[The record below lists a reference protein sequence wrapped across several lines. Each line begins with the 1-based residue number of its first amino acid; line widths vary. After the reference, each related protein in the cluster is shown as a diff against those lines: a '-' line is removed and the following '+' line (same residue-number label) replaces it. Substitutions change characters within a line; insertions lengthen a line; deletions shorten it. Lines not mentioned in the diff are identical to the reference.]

1 MAPKQLEDPGF
12 YVGYQPRASAAIRSW
27 IRSTV
32 ILLSVATVAIASTL
46 VVAQAPFSPAF
57 FEWGVEKTLRG
68 KLIEFPYPML
78 IADQGYFLLVGPGKH
93 GVAELARG
101 RDGAQVE
108 LKGSRIGNN
117 LAFEVASIQALTSAS
132 ENPKPEI
139 RSLGRMTLTGEIV
152 DTKCH
157 YGVMNPGSGKVHR
170 DCAVRCISGGVP
182 PGFLVRDAKGEVRTL
197 LLTGMVISSLF
208 DNIAIPVTL
217 TGDLAAIGPQLIF
230 KVDPMP

>member
-1 MAPKQLEDPGF
+1 MSPKLDDAGF

-27 IRSTV
+27 IRSIV
-32 ILLSVATVAIASTL
+32 ILLFVATFAIALTL
-46 VVAQAPFSPAF
+46 ILAQAPFAPAF
-57 FEWGVEKTLRG
+57 FEWGVEKTFRG
-68 KLIEFPYPML
+68 RLIEFPYPML
-78 IADQGYFLLVGPGKH
+78 IADQGYFLLFGPGKH

-101 RDGAQVE
+101 RDGATVE
-108 LKGSRIGNN
+108 LKGSRIGDDQA
-117 LAFEVASIQALTSAS
+117 LEVASLQILTNASAS
-132 ENPKPEI
+132 PKPEI

-197 LLTGMVISSLF
+197 LLTGMVIPSLF
-208 DNIAIPVTL
+208 DQIAIPVTL

-230 KVDPMP
+230 KVDKMP